1 MAVGTRMQQRRGLAS
16 EWSASNY
23 ILAAGEIGIAL
34 DSGIAK
40 FGDGVNGWN
49 SLPIAFEDLYLP
61 ILGKAA
67 DSELL
72 DGVGIESLVKFA
84 DTDVDPTADSFV
96 QRDGSG
102 RIKASAGA
110 GTDDV
115 ATFGQLN
122 TSRYAVTSRTISGA
136 ATLALTDSFSSV
148 YVNNASTTAQIM
160 VTIPPNVDVAFP
172 VGTIIQVVAHN
183 VGGAKILAG
192 AGVSL
197 NGSVYVMPK
206 MGAIRLVKVATN
218 TWDGFSLNAGKTL
231 PTFKIRRTVAGDSY
245 ATAYAFV
252 PYDTVDT
259 SETYNPDNEWF
270 SIPGTGMATARRII
284 INKDGY
290 YDINVN
296 FACNGVGGVTF
307 CQARTMVS
315 DNSATGSQIIGVQS
329 LTAVSSFAVKKR
341 LTAGQSIGVMH
352 GFASGNQGKADAE
365 ETGGDP
371 HNLKIVRLSD

>member
-34 DSGIAK
+34 DTGVAK

-96 QRDGSG
+96 QRTGTG

-110 GTDDV
+110 ASDDV
-115 ATFGQLN
+115 ATFGQLDV
-122 TSRYAVTSRTISGA
+122 SRHMLTSRTLTGA
-136 ATLALTDSFSSV
+136 GTLALTDSFSTV
-148 YVNNASTTAQIM
+148 YVNNASNTTQILI
-160 VTIPPNVDVAFP
+160 TIPPAVDVAFP
-172 VGTIIQVVAHN
+172 VGTVIHITAWN
-183 VGGAKILAG
+183 IGGAKLVAG
-192 AGVSL
+192 AGVTL
-197 NGSVYVMPK
+197 NGSPYVMPK
-206 MGAIRLVKVATN
+206 YGALRLVKVGTN
-218 TWDGFSLNAGKTL
+218 NWDAFSLNSGKIL
-231 PTFKIRRTVAGDSY
+231 PTFKMRRTVAGDSY
-245 ATAYAFV
+245 SSAYAFV
-252 PYDTVDT
+252 PYDTIDT

-284 INKDGY
+284 INKDGDY
-290 YDINVN
+290 MINVN
-296 FACNGVGGVTF
+296 FATNGTGGVTF
-307 CQARTMVS
+307 CQVRTLTA
-315 DNSATGSQIIGVQS
+315 DNSFTGSNVLAVQPS
-329 LTAVSSFAVKKR
+329 TAVCNINVRKR
-341 LTAGQSIGVMH
+341 LTAGQTIGVAN
-352 GFASGNQGKADAE
+352 GFASGNAGKADAE
-365 ETGGDP
+365 ATGGDP
-371 HNLKIVRLSD
+371 HNIKITRLSD